1 MGREV
6 GEAREVEAEL
16 KAAEY
21 AHLHPETDYPR
32 AHRPG
37 VLHRLVDMLRGK
49 HSPE

>member
-1 MGREV
+1 MGREAAE
-6 GEAREVEAEL
+6 GIQLEAEH

-32 AHRPG
+32 DHRPG